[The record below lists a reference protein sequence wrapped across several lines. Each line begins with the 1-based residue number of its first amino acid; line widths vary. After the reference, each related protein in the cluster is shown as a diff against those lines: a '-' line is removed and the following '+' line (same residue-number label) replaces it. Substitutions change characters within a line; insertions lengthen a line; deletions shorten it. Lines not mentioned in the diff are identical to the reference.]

1 MKPLLECGALGALV
15 ETVRVQ
21 RLVCARVVGARAEAG
36 ARALER
42 AALHA
47 LDGATRDSVAAQTR
61 CARRGA

>member
-21 RLVCARVVGARAEAG
+21 RLVRARRGRAGEAG

-47 LDGATRDSVAAQTR
+47 LDGASAGLG
-61 CARRGA
+61 RRASALRASGA